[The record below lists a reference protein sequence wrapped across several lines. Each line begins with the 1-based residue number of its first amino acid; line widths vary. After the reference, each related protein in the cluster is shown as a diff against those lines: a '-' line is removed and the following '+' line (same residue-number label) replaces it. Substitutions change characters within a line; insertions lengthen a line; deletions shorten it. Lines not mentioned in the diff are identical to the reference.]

1 MKLIYSLLRTFRGTI
16 ILAALVGFISGV
28 SGAALIALINAQLTA
43 GLFNGKA
50 LVRDYVALAALALAS
65 NVISQLLLTRL
76 TQDTS
81 FDLRVRLSEEILSA
95 PLPKLE
101 ELGSPRLLAILTEDI
116 SAVIAAF
123 LGLPALC
130 VNLATLLACLAYLG
144 RLSSN
149 MLAGVSIFLL
159 AGAVV
164 RHLLAVRGLRS
175 LKLAREEANH
185 LLKHYRAMT
194 EGSKELKL
202 HNKRRAAFLDE
213 EVRATARTM
222 RDHNLTGLTFYS
234 LAEGWSKLLF
244 YIFFGVILFV
254 LPSAQAIDTKT
265 LTGYTL
271 IVLYIMGPL
280 GALLNF
286 LPTMS
291 RARIA
296 IRHVEGLSQSLTVE
310 GGQAGLE
317 HAPATDTGW
326 KRLQMIGV
334 THSYRQEGKE
344 SNFILGPIDLQ
355 FQPGEVVYLV
365 GGNGSGKTT
374 LAKLLTGLYAP
385 ESGEI
390 RLNGRRV
397 TDEGKESYRQLFSVI
412 FADFYLF
419 DRLLGIDGAD
429 LDQRAARLLKKVRLD
444 QQVTVDN
451 GAFSRV
457 NLSIGQRKRLAL
469 LATYLEDRPFYVFD
483 EWAAGQDPEF
493 RDLFYLQF
501 LPELKRRGKA
511 ILVITH
517 DEKYFHLA
525 DRLIKL
531 DCGRITELA
540 ELSFNGETPF
550 RPPPLAEGWF
560 GEPPGKETTY
570 EQQLVT
576 YSSRR

>member
-1 MKLIYSLLRTFRGTI
+1 MKLIYSLLRTFRKTI
-16 ILAALVGFISGV
+16 ILAALVGFISGA

-43 GLFNGKA
+43 GSFQGRA
-50 LVRDYVALAALALAS
+50 LAWNYIALAAAALVS
-65 NVISQLLLTRL
+65 HVISQLLLTRL
-76 TQDTS
+76 AQETS

-95 PLPKLE
+95 PLRKLE
-101 ELGSPRLLAILTEDI
+101 ELGPPRLLAILTEDI
-116 SAVIAAF
+116 SAVIGAF
-123 LGLPALC
+123 LGLPSLC
-130 VNLATLLACLAYLG
+130 VNIATLLACLAYLG
-144 RLSSN
+144 WLSPN
-149 MLAGVSIFLL
+149 MLAGVTIFLL

-164 RHLLAVRGLRS
+164 RHLLAARGLRS

-213 EVRATARTM
+213 DVRGAARTL
-222 RDHNLTGLTFYS
+222 RSHNMTGLTFYT

-244 YIFFGVILFV
+244 YIFFGIILFV
-254 LPSAQAIDTKT
+254 LPSARAIDLQT

-271 IVLYIMGPL
+271 MVLYIMGPL
-280 GALLNF
+280 GAILNF
-286 LPTMS
+286 VPILS

-296 IRHVEGLSQSLTVE
+296 IKQVEGVSQSLTAE
-310 GGQAGLE
+310 GRQTGLE
-317 HAPATDTGW
+317 QDSATDTGW

-334 THSYRQEGKE
+334 THSYRQPGEE
-344 SNFILGPIDLQ
+344 NSFMLGPIDLQ
-355 FQPGEVVYLV
+355 FQPGEIVYLV

-390 RLNGRRV
+390 TLNGRRV
-397 TDEGKESYRQLFSVI
+397 TDESKESYRRLFSVI

-419 DRLLGIDGAD
+419 DRLMGIDGAD
-429 LDQRAARLLKKVRLD
+429 LDQRAARLLKKLRLD
-444 QQVTVDN
+444 HQVTVGN
-451 GAFSRV
+451 GVFSRV
-457 NLSIGQRKRLAL
+457 DLSLGQRKRLAL
-469 LATYLEDRPFYVFD
+469 LTTYLEDRPFYVFD

-493 RDLFYLQF
+493 RDLFYLKF
-501 LPELKRRGKA
+501 LPELKRQGKA

-531 DCGRITELA
+531 DCGRITEFT
-540 ELSFNGETPF
+540 ELSLNSEKQS
-550 RPPPLAEGWF
+550 RPSQPTERWF
-560 GEPPGKETTY
+560 GELSGKETTY
-570 EQQLVT
+570 EQQIVT
-576 YSSRR
+576 Y